1 MAKQPKERD
10 GTASP
15 AEPRKRAA
23 RKPPPR
29 VFVLANPADM
39 HSIHAWWMGL
49 VMGLLSLGLYLA
61 TFCWQPSSLAT
72 AEFMLRHLGSD
83 YSVPLLDIPWDF
95 WMRLVRHLPWL
106 GMTQWTGLL
115 CALLA
120 AGCVMFLTV
129 LISRL
134 SFFYSLD
141 AAASSPARE
150 RFARR
155 LAAVT
160 GACYLIVLLPFW
172 WSGTH
177 ALPNTLSLFWL
188 LGCALLFSRF
198 QYTHHLRWLSLC
210 AFLWGL
216 GCAWNLDFWVLAPL
230 LLFLTLREFFRW
242 GMLKRFGAYAAF
254 ILPGLLGGAALL
266 LTFRWSWLHG
276 GQELYGSIRAWG
288 RAMLAAQAHG
298 IGFHVAASPII
309 LVMVTVAF
317 LPWWILFPLS
327 HRSPWFY
334 ERGQVLLRLL
344 LLGHLGSLLF
354 NVTYAPWLL
363 LGGVQD
369 PYLLPAALLAACAGY
384 VTGEFW
390 CLSEDIPFKDTFE
403 ETWRRIGKRVLAAV
417 ALLAPLLFLGMGVY
431 SNLPIILGSR
441 DGDAI
446 WKAANRALD
455 ERGERN
461 VFFPDSIFDD
471 ALALA
476 CEERGIQV
484 LMFRDPA
491 RCSPLYLRGLK
502 SAVPPLADL
511 IDSGTTYP
519 KLMLAF
525 LELPHAP
532 ESTVLLPGPEYV
544 RNCVEVV
551 PCGYAWHPYP
561 SAGAIARTQADNT
574 RQAALRLFESMGTEA
589 DGAAAASEEKG
600 GHSAVSVAAL
610 PSGVP
615 SAPSIA
621 RRELPFYHE
630 LADWRLKQI
639 SPIGTEAYCRE
650 ILCTIASR
658 YANDLAID
666 LARQEHKGP
675 AHKLAVEA
683 FRICPDN
690 LAARLNAAQFRSTLA
705 VGTELDRWSGFSMD
719 DVIIR
724 GLKNLAAR
732 SPYYQT
738 RAWRLALYDG
748 LVAAPEA
755 WLLRGLPWAA
765 SGVVPPPD
773 AFADT
778 SFISRL
784 GLLPEPDP
792 RARWFQCACA
802 RIATRPIR
810 LDEVCALM
818 AADPDHPKPLV
829 DMARTYLMQNRP
841 QLAVALLEAANELL
855 PEGHEGYPIPEILA
869 DAALAGLLPYHFPPH
884 ADTLDD
890 VGAPE
895 RPHFPRRWVAKDGSP
910 IGLRKAL
917 LQAAGD
923 NPYDIA
929 PWLVLW
935 LLEPEQPIGRMAAD
949 KLRFKARNDP
959 NLMISVAAAL
969 LGSGKRVAA
978 FTAENLLSQV
988 ADSFPDDPVIWRL
1001 TYDAAIVAGDAI
1013 TAAEAHQ
1020 QLSQMLH
1027 PAFLQALIPSAG
1039 PMSGPR
1045 RTLFEST
1052 PVTLP

>member
-1 MAKQPKERD
+1 MATQPKERD
-10 GTASP
+10 DTAIT
-15 AEPRKRAA
+15 AEPKKRAV

-39 HSIHAWWMGL
+39 HSTHSWWMGL
-49 VMGLLSLGLYLA
+49 GMGLLALGLYLA

-83 YSVPLLDIPWDF
+83 CSVPLLDIPWDF

-106 GMTQWTGLL
+106 GMTQWTGVL

-120 AGCVMFLTV
+120 AGCVVFLTV

-141 AAASSPARE
+141 AAASSPGRE

-155 LAAVT
+155 LAAMT
-160 GACYLIVLLPFW
+160 GACYLIVMLPFW

-177 ALPNTLSLFWL
+177 ALPHSLLLFWL

-216 GCAWNLDFWVLAPL
+216 GCAWNLDFWVLSPL

-298 IGFHVAASPII
+298 IGFHVAASPVI

-334 ERGQVLLRLL
+334 ERGQILLRLL

-354 NVTYAPWLL
+354 NVTYSPWLL

-369 PYLLPAALLAACAGY
+369 PYLLPSALLAACAGY

-390 CLSEDIPFKDTFE
+390 CLSEIIPFQDGGE
-403 ETWRRIGKRVLAAV
+403 ALWRRIGKRVLAV
-417 ALLAPLLFLGMGVY
+417 LALLTPFLFLGMGLY
-431 SNLPIILGSR
+431 SNIPIILGSR
-441 DGDAI
+441 DGNAI

-455 ERGERN
+455 ERGDRN

-502 SAVPPLADL
+502 AAVPALSDL
-511 IDSGTTYP
+511 IEPGSSYS

-525 LELPHAP
+525 LEMPHAP

-544 RNCVEVV
+544 RNTVEVV

-574 RQAALRLFESMGTEA
+574 RQAALRLFESMETAPALAGK
-589 DGAAAASEEKG
+589 D

-615 SAPSIA
+615 SASYIA

-630 LADWRLKQI
+630 LAAWRLKAI
-639 SPIGTEAYCRE
+639 SGSSTEAYCRE
-650 ILCTIASR
+650 ILSTIASR

-666 LARQEHKGP
+666 LARQNHKGP

-690 LAARLNAAQFRSTLA
+690 LAARLNAAQFRSSSSI
-705 VGTELDRWSGFSMD
+705 GTALDRWSGYSLD
-719 DVIIR
+719 DVVIR
-724 GLKNLAAR
+724 GLKKLATR
-732 SPYYQT
+732 SPYFKT
-738 RAWRLALYDG
+738 RSWRLSQYDG

-755 WLLRGLPWAA
+755 WILRGLPWAA
-765 SGVVPPPD
+765 SGMVPPPD

-792 RARWFQCACA
+792 RARWFQCACG

-810 LDEVCALM
+810 MDEVCALM
-818 AADPDHPKPLV
+818 AGNPDQPQPLA
-829 DMARTYLMQNRP
+829 DMALTYLMQNRP
-841 QLAVALLEAANELL
+841 RQAIALLEAARELL
-855 PEGHEGYPIPEILA
+855 PEGHEGYPVPEILA
-869 DAALAGLLPYHFPPH
+869 DAAMAGLLRYHFPPH
-884 ADTLDD
+884 SDTLDG
-890 VGAPE
+890 VGAPR
-895 RPHFPRRWVAKDGSP
+895 RPHFPHRWVAKDGTL
-910 IGLRKAL
+910 IGLGQAL
-917 LQAAGD
+917 IRVAD
-923 NPYDIA
+923 ENPYDIS

-935 LLEPEQPIGRMAAD
+935 LLEPEQPNGRLAAD
-949 KLRFKARNDP
+949 QLRAKSRNDP
-959 NLMISVAAAL
+959 SLKVSVAAAL
-969 LGSGKRVAA
+969 LGSGNRVAA
-978 FTAENLLSQV
+978 FTAGNLLAQLT
-988 ADSFPDDPVIWRL
+988 DSFPDDPVIWRL
-1001 TYDAAIVAGDAI
+1001 AYDAAVTVGDSF
-1013 TAAEAHQ
+1013 AASQAYQ

-1027 PAFLQALIPSAG
+1027 PVFLQALIPSADLM
-1039 PMSGPR
+1039 PGPR
-1045 RTLFEST
+1045 QSLFDSA